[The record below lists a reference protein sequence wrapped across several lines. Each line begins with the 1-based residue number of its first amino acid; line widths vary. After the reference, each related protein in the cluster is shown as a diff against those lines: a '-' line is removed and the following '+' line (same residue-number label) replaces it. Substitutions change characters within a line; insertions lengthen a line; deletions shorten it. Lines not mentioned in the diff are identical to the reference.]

1 MKKQINLYTALLAT
15 VIGFGGLSGHHTTVL
30 AAESPWQ
37 GMYETISTPQTP
49 DDDTYVEVTEVFLYT
64 CPHCYNFEKHSQE
77 WLEQGKSKLGQGKPS
92 WLGTGKPEYVK
103 YVRMPAVFNPRN
115 VLLAKAYYTAE
126 SLGVLDTM
134 HLALFQAIHEQGKR
148 LETEEEIRAIFVKE
162 AGISE
167 ADFNKAFT
175 SFSVDNKVRRAN
187 SLTVA
192 YGIMSVPSA
201 VVAGKYRLSP
211 DKTQGF
217 DNKLKIINYLAA
229 QEYAARSPVVETPAE
244 VEAIASE
251 TVETVENAETSVE
264 TPAATQQ

>member
-15 VIGFGGLSGHHTTVL
+15 VIGFGGLSSHNTSV
-30 AAESPWQ
+30 AEENPWQ
-37 GMYETISTPQTP
+37 GMYETVTTPQTP
-49 DDDTYVEVTEVFLYT
+49 DDNTYVEVTEIFLYT
-64 CPHCYNFEKHSQE
+64 CPHCYNFEKHSQT
-77 WLEQGKSKLGQGKPS
+77 WLAQEKPD
-92 WLGTGKPEYVK
+92 YVK

-115 VLLAKAYYTAE
+115 ILLAKAYYTAE

-134 HLALFQAIHEQGKR
+134 HLALFKAIHEQGKR
-148 LETEEEIRAIFVKE
+148 LEKEEEIKAIFVQE
-162 AGISE
+162 AGVSE
-167 ADFNKAFT
+167 ADFDKAFA

-201 VVAGKYRLSP
+201 VVAGKYRLAP

-229 QEYAARSPVVETPAE
+229 QEYAARSPAVETPANA
-244 VEAIASE
+244 EAAPAE
-251 TVETVENAETSVE
+251 HTAKPVET
-264 TPAATQQ
+264 QQ